1 MRHRRIRKTILVVD
15 DQPHVRRLLRQIL
28 DRDGYA
34 VLEAEDEATAVERA
48 RDYDRGIDLAVV
60 DIELPG
66 HDGAHVAATLDRDFG
81 VSQTVFITGLDPN
94 ELIANGRLDAE
105 ATLVRKPFTVAGLT
119 GTVKAMLH
127 PLPQPSL

>member
-1 MRHRRIRKTILVVD
+1 MTDRPMRKTILVVD

-34 VLEAEDEATAVERA
+34 VLEAEDERTAVDTV
-48 RDYDRGIDLAVV
+48 RDYDRGIDLALV

-66 HDGAHVAATLDRDFG
+66 RDGAQVAATLNRDFG
-81 VSQTVFITGLDPN
+81 LAQTVFITGLDPD
-94 ELIANGRLDAE
+94 ELIARGRLDAE
-105 ATLVRKPFTVAGLT
+105 APLVRKPFTVAGLT

-127 PLPQPSL
+127 PRPQPSV